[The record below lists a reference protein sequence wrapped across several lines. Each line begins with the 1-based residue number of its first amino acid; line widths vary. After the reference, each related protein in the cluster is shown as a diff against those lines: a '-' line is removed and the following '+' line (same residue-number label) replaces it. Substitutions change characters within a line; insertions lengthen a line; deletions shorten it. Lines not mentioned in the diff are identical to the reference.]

1 MGNIENINAW
11 FANFEHRMREEV
23 PDIVA
28 ETATAFYQSKFRTQ
42 EWDGVP
48 WENLSPNYAK
58 RKRRSKEKILTASGI
73 LVNSIRPTIQ
83 TSNRVTITAGNSR
96 APYARVHNEGLRV
109 RGTRQVKSYT
119 NNNFMGTGRKQLI
132 KAHSRTVNY
141 QMPKRQ
147 FMGHSVQ
154 LNRLLTRELTQFFNK
169 K

>member
-23 PDIVA
+23 PGIVA
-28 ETATAFYQSKFRTQ
+28 ETATEFYKSKFLTQ

-58 RKRRSKEKILTASGI
+58 RKRRSKEKILTANRH
-73 LVNSIRPTIQ
+73 LEKSIKPRDITP
-83 TSNRVTITAGNSR
+83 NRVTITAGSSI

-154 LNRLLTRELTQFFNK
+154 LNRLLTRELTQFLNK